1 MENALENVPENVK
14 ISLNDFVTTTKS
26 VCGTNLISIV
36 LFGSAAEGRM
46 RATSDVN
53 LILVLKAFD
62 VSQIN
67 QLRETLRLY
76 SASIKL
82 GVMFLLESEIASASE
97 AFAVK
102 FNDILNRHIILAG
115 TNPFEALKVSRAAT
129 IQRLKQVTVN
139 LMLRLRERYALVSLR
154 EEQLVPIIAD
164 AAGPIRACA
173 ATILGLEGVA
183 SVSPKEALQTLS
195 NKFSDK
201 NWSETLLH
209 MSTAREQQQLK
220 SGEAAKTLL
229 RILDLL
235 QAMHGYVQGLK

>member
-201 NWSETLLH
+201 NWSETLVH